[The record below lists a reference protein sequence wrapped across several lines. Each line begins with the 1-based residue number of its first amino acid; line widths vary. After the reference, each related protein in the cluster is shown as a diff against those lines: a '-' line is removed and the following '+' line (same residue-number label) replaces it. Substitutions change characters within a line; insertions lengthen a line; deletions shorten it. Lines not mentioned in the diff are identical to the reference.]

1 MKEKSKDM
9 FRSLTEDCEST
20 AKILKALA
28 HPHRL
33 QLLCHLASGEE
44 TVGKLEKLC
53 GASQSAVSQF
63 LGRMKS
69 EGLVTSN
76 KEGQFVRYR
85 ITDQRIL
92 KTMQALQRIFCS

>member
-1 MKEKSKDM
+1 MHRLTKS
-9 FRSLTEDCEST
+9 CEST

-33 QLLCHLASGEE
+33 QILCYLASGEKS
-44 TVGKLEKLC
+44 VGELEEMC
-53 GASQSAVSQF
+53 GVSQSAVSQF

-76 KEGQFVRYR
+76 KEGQFVRYQ
-85 ITDQRIL
+85 ISDHRIL
-92 KTMQALQRIFCS
+92 KTIQALQNIFCS

>member
-1 MKEKSKDM
+1 MKNVSVEHLKGLS
-9 FRSLTEDCEST
+9 RNCEST

-28 HPHRL
+28 HPKRL
-33 QLLCHLASGEE
+33 KLLCFLASGEKA
-44 TVGKLEKLC
+44 VGELEEFS

-85 ITDQRIL
+85 ISDERIL
-92 KTMQALQRIFCS
+92 HTIQALQKIYCS